1 MRVYHKVSK
10 KGEWFEIEGT
20 DASYSFEEFC
30 MVLEHSGYTTED
42 FNLVVEPFRIE
53 LIEDCIA
60 IWELIT

>member
-20 DASYSFEEFC
+20 DVSYSFEEFC
-30 MVLEHSGYTTED
+30 MVLEHAGLTTED
-42 FNLVVEPFRIE
+42 FDVVFDGSTIE
-53 LIEDCIA
+53 AIPNCIA